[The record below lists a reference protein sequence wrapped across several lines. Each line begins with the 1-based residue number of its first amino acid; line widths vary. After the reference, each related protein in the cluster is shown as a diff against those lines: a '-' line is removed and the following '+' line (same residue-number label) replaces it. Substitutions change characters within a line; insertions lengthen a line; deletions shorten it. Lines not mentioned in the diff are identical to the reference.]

1 MYIQPCFY
9 VLQNKINRVFKS
21 QEKRRNKSDLFFFAV
36 LEEGTGSEETNLFS
50 CVDHKNGLYSIPS
63 NQSHEILNSSL
74 CN

>member
-1 MYIQPCFY
+1 MIF
-9 VLQNKINRVFKS
+9 
-21 QEKRRNKSDLFFFAV
+21 FFFAV

>member
-1 MYIQPCFY
+1 MCYKTRSTEY
-9 VLQNKINRVFKS
+9 SSL
-21 QEKRRNKSDLFFFAV
+21 KRKGGIKVIFFFAV

>member
-1 MYIQPCFY
+1 MCYKTRSTEY
-9 VLQNKINRVFKS
+9 SSL
-21 QEKRRNKSDLFFFAV
+21 KRKGGIKVIFFFFAV